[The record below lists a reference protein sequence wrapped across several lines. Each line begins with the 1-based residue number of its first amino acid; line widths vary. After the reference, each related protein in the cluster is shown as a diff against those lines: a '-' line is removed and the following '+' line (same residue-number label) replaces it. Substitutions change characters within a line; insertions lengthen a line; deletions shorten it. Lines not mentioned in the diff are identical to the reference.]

1 MVGVAALV
9 TLDGSSQV
17 SKARIG
23 VTGAAVKG
31 YRALEA
37 EKALAGK
44 KSDATAIKSAAAL
57 ATKGIDTT
65 GDIWASSEY
74 RAHLTQVYAERAITA
89 AVARARG

>member
-1 MVGVAALV
+1 M
-9 TLDGSSQV
+9 
-17 SKARIG
+17 
-23 VTGAAVKG
+23 KG
-31 YRALEA
+31 YRALDA

-44 KSDATAIKSAAAL
+44 KPDAAAVKSAAAL

-74 RAHLTQVYAERAITA
+74 RAHLTQVYTERAITA